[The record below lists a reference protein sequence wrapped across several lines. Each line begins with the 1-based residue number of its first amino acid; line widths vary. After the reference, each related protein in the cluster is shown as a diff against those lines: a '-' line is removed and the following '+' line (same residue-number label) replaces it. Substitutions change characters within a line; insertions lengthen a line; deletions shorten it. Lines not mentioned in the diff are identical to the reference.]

1 MSLNLTKTVTAFL
14 AERPDQKFTA
24 RQIAEWVFENF
35 PEECQDKKDRSL
47 SLGSDDELLQQLVR
61 EITAQHSRILKKN
74 PSLRTTEGRPRKYY
88 STEKSEQ
95 DEINEAESSFE
106 TEGTGRVL
114 EHDLYPF
121 LLDYLGTEL
130 EVFSKRIDE
139 KRSSNRHGP
148 KGNKWLYPDVVG
160 MKDLSADWD
169 RGIKDCVASY
179 SGSRTSLWSFEVKL
193 LVNRSNVRESYFQA
207 VSNSSWANFG
217 YLVAGE
223 VEGNSTVKELRI
235 LSAAHGI
242 GLIQLDLEAPAESQI
257 IIPARERPDIDWD
270 TCNRLAVENKD
281 FSQFVKLVREFYQTG
296 GTKMADWD
304 LPPTLE

>member
-114 EHDLYPF
+114 ERDLYPF

-242 GLIQLDLEAPAESQI
+242 GLIQLDLETPAESQI

-304 LPPTLE
+304 YLLH